1 MEITVLVVMIVGI
14 SLSEIIKPESEITGH
29 RLNIFFFFFDME
41 IRNISRYFL
50 NWYMKFN
57 FQVLLSI
64 MEALAA

>member
-14 SLSEIIKPESEITGH
+14 SLSEIIKPESEIIGH
-29 RLNIFFFFFDME
+29 RLNIFFFFDME

>member
-29 RLNIFFFFFDME
+29 RLNIFFFFDME

>member
-29 RLNIFFFFFDME
+29 RLNIFFFFYME